1 MSDTDVSTGR
11 KARVA
16 FLITLIIGLTCLLGG
31 ILFLVVFNIFPVSGI
46 DNYVEPI
53 KSILSVTI
61 KFIFP
66 IILIIAG
73 VICLIISLMN
83 YSKWKKVKADVR
95 ELNEEIN
102 EREFRVGITNKR
114 KLKFIFLI
122 AGPVIAICGLAVMVS
137 FNYAVPSVVVGLII
151 IVIGVGLLIAA
162 LSIKTR
168 RHAESRRIRRRQER
182 DYLYVTYPND
192 KSDFLGDEFVNIYQD
207 VVNDGFTEF
216 MSYDHGERVITFRT
230 PFDQKELQAQYNRRE
245 LYLNKSKRSSISMPS
260 YYSDEPTIYYTE
272 DRYENPPYQEEG
284 DYWEQNRVQ
293 VGVRVKT
300 WSDGTTSTT
309 PITELRWF
317 YFRVLRE
324 YREYGVIYYFYRID
338 NTPLLDERGEQVV
351 VNVHHKA
358 VTLLEKLDH
367 GTEVSGNGVRPL
379 R

>member
-1 MSDTDVSTGR
+1 
-11 KARVA
+11 
-16 FLITLIIGLTCLLGG
+16 
-31 ILFLVVFNIFPVSGI
+31 
-46 DNYVEPI
+46 
-53 KSILSVTI
+53 
-61 KFIFP
+61 
-66 IILIIAG
+66 
-73 VICLIISLMN
+73 MN

-137 FNYAVPSVVVGLII
+137 FNYAVPSVVVGVIT
-151 IVIGVGLLIAA
+151 IVIGVGLLLTA
-162 LSIKTR
+162 LFLKTR

-182 DYLYVTYPND
+182 DYLYVTYPNN

-245 LYLNKSKRSSISMPS
+245 LYLNKSKRPSISMPS

-293 VGVRVKT
+293 VGERIKH
-300 WSDGTTSTT
+300 WSDGTTTRT

-324 YREYGVIYYFYRID
+324 YREYGIIYYFYRVD

-351 VNVHHKA
+351 VNVHHKVVA
-358 VTLLEKLDH
+358 HLEKLDH
-367 GTEVSGNGVRPL
+367 GTEVSGKGVRPL

>member
-31 ILFLVVFNIFPVSGI
+31 ILFLVVFNNFPVSGI

-137 FNYAVPSVVVGLII
+137 FNYAIPSVVVGLII
-151 IVIGVGLLIAA
+151 IVIGVGLLLTA
-162 LSIKTR
+162 LFLKTR

-182 DYLYVTYPND
+182 EIWRESIDVKD
-192 KSDFLGDEFVNIYQD
+192 DE
-207 VVNDGFTEF
+207 
-216 MSYDHGERVITFRT
+216 
-230 PFDQKELQAQYNRRE
+230 
-245 LYLNKSKRSSISMPS
+245 
-260 YYSDEPTIYYTE
+260 
-272 DRYENPPYQEEG
+272 
-284 DYWEQNRVQ
+284 
-293 VGVRVKT
+293 
-300 WSDGTTSTT
+300 
-309 PITELRWF
+309 
-317 YFRVLRE
+317 
-324 YREYGVIYYFYRID
+324 
-338 NTPLLDERGEQVV
+338 
-351 VNVHHKA
+351 
-358 VTLLEKLDH
+358 
-367 GTEVSGNGVRPL
+367 
-379 R
+379 